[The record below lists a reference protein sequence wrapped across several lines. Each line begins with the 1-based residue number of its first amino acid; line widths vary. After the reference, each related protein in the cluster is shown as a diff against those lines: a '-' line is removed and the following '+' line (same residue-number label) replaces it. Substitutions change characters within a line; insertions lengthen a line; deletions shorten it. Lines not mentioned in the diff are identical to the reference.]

1 MNNMEVEFRN
11 TPLAHNCQ
19 PPRACVNPR
28 AKYRTFDGICNNPHY
43 LRSHW
48 GAAGQH
54 MERLMPPAYEDG
66 IWLPRIHAKDGSLL
80 TSAREISRIVMED
93 EDKPHP
99 KHNLLLMQFGQFL
112 AHDVA
117 QSATVR
123 LGRLKY
129 LSISKNYDIFNF
141 SFLCRK
147 W

>member
-19 PPRACVNPR
+19 PPRACVNPL
-28 AKYRTFDGICNNPHY
+28 AKYRTFDGICNNPHP

-80 TSAREISRIVMED
+80 SSAREISKTVMED

-112 AHDVA
+112 AHDVS

-123 LGRLKY
+123 LGKLGY
-129 LSISKNYDIFNF
+129 LRMSKNCVILNF
-141 SFLCRK
+141 SFL
-147 W
+147 